1 MISATPYLTDTYYFN
16 KGDQITFN
24 VKMLYNGTGGDIDT
38 IKLKVSSTWLT
49 FHSCEPVFTVCTA
62 EGATFD
68 RAVLFGGET
77 AYGNVTVIVK
87 SSIGPLSQ
95 LDIELTANATFSSGE
110 IYIPAVKS
118 TPTVF
123 AVFPGINVTREH
135 NLGKLVDFI
144 WQVFIGVVVFWCC
157 WPCTPASFNVLLFMG
172 MMLDTCFHQEHE
184 LLRGRIWK

>member
-1 MISATPYLTDTYYFN
+1 MS
-16 KGDQITFN
+16 
-24 VKMLYNGTGGDIDT
+24 YNGSGIEVRT
-38 IKLKVSSTWLT
+38 IRVKVSSTWLT

-95 LDIELTANATFSSGE
+95 LDIELTANASYSSGE
-110 IYIPAVKS
+110 IYIPVVKS

-123 AVFPGINVTREH
+123 AVFPDINITREH
-135 NLGKLVDFI
+135 NLGKLVDFLC
-144 WQVFIGVVVFWCC
+144 QF
-157 WPCTPASFNVLLFMG
+157 S
-172 MMLDTCFHQEHE
+172 
-184 LLRGRIWK
+184 